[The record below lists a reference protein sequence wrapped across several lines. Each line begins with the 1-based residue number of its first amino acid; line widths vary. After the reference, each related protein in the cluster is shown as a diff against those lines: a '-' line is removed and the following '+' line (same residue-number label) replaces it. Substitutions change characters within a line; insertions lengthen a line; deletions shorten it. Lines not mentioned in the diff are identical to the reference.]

1 MKDYVVCVFLE
12 DLVEVLRELV
22 KRGIRYDVL
31 PGDGEQYVT
40 VIQHIEEA

>member
-1 MKDYVVCVFLE
+1 MKNYAVCVVLE

-22 KRGIRYDVL
+22 KRGIAYDVL
-31 PGDGEQYVT
+31 PGSGVESVV